1 MRKDQKFPDSPIFLH
16 DDDDDDDYD
25 YDDGDDSD
33 NSISNFLLL
42 QRFVLFSL
50 NNHELFSG

>member
-1 MRKDQKFPDSPIFLH
+1 MRRDQKFPDSPIFLH
-16 DDDDDDDYD
+16 D
-25 YDDGDDSD
+25 DDGDDSD